1 MKSFNTKIEKNMNK
15 ILSIFFIL
23 QPILDVVAAFTL
35 NYLNIQLTI
44 SSLFRFLFMFFCI
57 YYLIFMSSRKNI
69 IYVLLFFIYLM
80 CFSVITVCV
89 KDFNVLFFELKN
101 VFNVFYFPI
110 VLIALSSMFK
120 QYNIR
125 INIKNIVY
133 LYLIYLLLILIP
145 NIT

>member
-1 MKSFNTKIEKNMNK
+1 MKSFNAKIEKNINK

-35 NYLNIQLTI
+35 NNLNIQLTI

-57 YYLIFMSSRKNI
+57 YYLIFINSKKNLVYI
-69 IYVLLFFIYLM
+69 LSFFIYLM
-80 CFSVITVCV
+80 CFSLITVCV

-110 VLIALSSMFK
+110 ILIALSSMFK
-120 QYNIR
+120 RYNIK
-125 INIKNIVY
+125 IDIKNIVY
-133 LYLIYLLLILIP
+133 LYLLY
-145 NIT
+145 